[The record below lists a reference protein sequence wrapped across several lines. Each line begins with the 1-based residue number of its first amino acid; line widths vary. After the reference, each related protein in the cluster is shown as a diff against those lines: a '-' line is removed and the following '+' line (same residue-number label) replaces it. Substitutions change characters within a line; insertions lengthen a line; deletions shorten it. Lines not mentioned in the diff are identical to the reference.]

1 VSEVRIGPFNRVE
14 GDLQLTLD
22 VEDGRVREARVATT
36 LYRGFE
42 TLLQGRPPLDAL
54 VIAPR
59 ICGICSLSQ
68 SLAAAAALRAASGG
82 RAADNG
88 ALAANIAHAAENIA
102 DHLTH
107 FYLFFMP
114 DFAREEYAARPGF
127 EATVRRFQ
135 AVRGEAT
142 REALPARRRLMEA
155 MGALVGKWP
164 HTLSFQPGGST
175 RALGLSDRVRLIA
188 LVAEFEAFV
197 EATLFGAPLDEVIGL
212 ETLDELAAFGE
223 RRLGDASAFLRLA
236 AALRLDLAGRGPGP
250 LMSFGAY
257 DGPEGPLFPS
267 GVYAE
272 GAAAAVEPAEIVEHV
287 ASSWLAGEAL
297 APAAGRTEPDADKPS
312 GYSWAKAPRYAG
324 RAVEVGALA
333 RQVIAGHP
341 LALAMLAAD
350 GGSSVRSRVAARLME
365 VALLTRAMG
374 AWLRRLDLRAPFLTP
389 LALPRDGAGV
399 GMVEAARG
407 ALGHWLSLSDGAIA
421 GYQIVAPTTWNF
433 SPRDAAGVPGPLEG
447 ALAGVEV
454 GPRGAKAAIVQHI
467 VRSFDPCM
475 VCTAH

>member
-1 VSEVRIGPFNRVE
+1 VSEVRVGPFNRVE
-14 GDLQLTLD
+14 GDLQLRLE
-22 VEDGRVREARVATT
+22 VEDGIVREARVETT

-42 TLLQGRPPLDAL
+42 QLLLTRPPLDAL
-54 VIAPR
+54 VVAPR

-68 SLAAAAALRAASGG
+68 SLAAAAALRALSGG
-82 RAADNG
+82 AVADNG

-114 DFAREEYAARPGF
+114 DFARDEYAGRPSF
-127 EATVRRFQ
+127 EAVARRFK
-135 AVRGEAT
+135 AVQGEAQ
-142 REALPARRRLMEA
+142 REVLPARRRLLET
-155 MGALVGKWP
+155 MGALAGKWP
-164 HTLSFQPGGST
+164 HSLSFQPGGST

-197 EATLFGAPLDEVIGL
+197 EATLFGAPLDEVIAW

-223 RRLGDASAFLRLA
+223 RGQGDAAAFVRLA
-236 AALRLDLAGRGPGP
+236 AALRLDRVGRGPGP

-257 DGPEGPLFPS
+257 DGPEGPLFPA
-267 GVYAE
+267 GVLVD
-272 GAAAAVEPAEIVEHV
+272 GVAAAVEPGEIVEHV

-297 APAAGRTEPDADKPS
+297 PPGEGRTEPSADKAS

-324 RAVEVGALA
+324 RPAEVGAFA
-333 RQVIAGHP
+333 RQAVAGHP

-350 GGSSVRSRVAARLME
+350 GGSSVRGRVVARLLE

-374 AWLRRLDLRAPFLTP
+374 LWLRRLDLKAPFLTP
-389 LALPRDGAGV
+389 LALPREGV
-399 GMVEAARG
+399 GVGRVEAARG
-407 ALGHWLSLSDGAIA
+407 ALGHWLSVRDGEIA
-421 GYQIVAPTTWNF
+421 GYQIIAPTTWNF
-433 SPRDAAGVPGPLEG
+433 SPRDGAGVPGPLEG
-447 ALAGVEV
+447 ALVGVEV
-454 GPRGAKAAIVQHI
+454 GRRGAKAASVQHV

>member
-1 VSEVRIGPFNRVE
+1 MTRALVGPFNRVE
-14 GDLQLTLD
+14 GDLQLALD
-22 VEDGRVREARVATT
+22 IEDGVIREARVETT

-42 TLLQGRPPLDAL
+42 QLLQGRPPLDAL
-54 VIAPR
+54 FIAPR

-82 RAADNG
+82 EAAGNG

-114 DFAREEYAARPGF
+114 DFARDEYAGTPGY
-127 EATVRRFQ
+127 EVTLRRFQ
-135 AVRGEAT
+135 AVRGEAS
-142 REALPARRRLMEA
+142 REILPARRRLLET

-164 HTLSFQPGGST
+164 HTLAVQPGGST

-197 EATLFGAPLDEVIGL
+197 ETTLFGAPLDEVIAL
-212 ETLDELAAFGE
+212 ATPNELAEFGE
-223 RRLGDASAFLRLA
+223 RGQGDLSVFLRLA
-236 AALRLDLAGRGPGP
+236 EGLRLGRGPGP

-257 DGPEGPLFPS
+257 AGPEGALFPA
-267 GVYAE
+267 GVWVE
-272 GAAAAVEPAEIVEHV
+272 GGVAPLEPAAIVEDV
-287 ASSWLAGEAL
+287 ASSWFVGEAA
-297 APAAGRTEPDADKPS
+297 APSEGRTEPDADRPG

-324 RAVEVGALA
+324 RPVEVGALA
-333 RQVIAGHP
+333 RQAVAGHP

-350 GGSSVRSRVAARLME
+350 GGASVRARVVARLLE

-374 AWLRRLDLRAPFLTP
+374 GWLRRLDLKAPFLAP
-389 LALPRDGAGV
+389 LSLPRDGAGV

-407 ALGHWLSLSDGAIA
+407 ALGHWLTIRDGEIA
-421 GYQIVAPTTWNF
+421 NYQIVAPTTWNF
-433 SPRDAAGVPGPLEG
+433 SPRDGAGVAGPLEG
-447 ALAGVEV
+447 ALVGVEV
-454 GPRGAKAAIVQHI
+454 GARGAKAAVVQHI